1 MVVYA
6 CLLLMVILFEFVH
19 SRPRNFG
26 WFGPELVL
34 GTMAA
39 TILVLRGIAELRSS
53 RWRRVLYSLPCWLL
67 WIVWAQARLLGV
79 VALAIVPA
87 LSFALYVVALDVEP
101 RQAATPGR

>member
-6 CLLLMVILFEFVH
+6 CLVLMVILFEFVH
-19 SRPRNFG
+19 PMPRNFG
-26 WFGPELVL
+26 WFRPELVL
-34 GTMAA
+34 GTVAA
-39 TILVLRGIAELRSS
+39 NILVLRGIAELRSS

-67 WIVWAQARLLGV
+67 WIVWVQAWMQ